1 LIYLDHNATT
11 PVLPEVAEA
20 MMPWVTT
27 HWGNPSS
34 NHTLGRE
41 ARRAVENARTS
52 VADLLGADPSQVV
65 FTSGATEANN
75 AVLHSAAIRCR
86 EKRHLVTSVVEHSGV
101 LAYCDYLEKHFGFTI
116 TRLPVDTD
124 GMLSLDDVQRA
135 IRDDTA
141 LVSLMWANNETGVIW
156 PIQEFAGICRDKGVS
171 FHTDGVQGIGKLR
184 FDVASFGS
192 DFLSLSGHKIGVP
205 KGIGALMIRDPS
217 SFEPLIRGGKQESG
231 LRGGTE
237 SVPLIVALGKAAEIR
252 IREGFGCWKDVQTL
266 RDEFESKIL
275 SRIPGSSVNGGRSE
289 RLPNT
294 SNIHLP
300 GVDSDAAVLY
310 LDSQGICVSSGSAC
324 LEHAIT
330 PSHVVQEM
338 TGSYDVAGQSIR
350 LSFSAS
356 NATDDVNSAIEALTQ
371 IAILRA

>member
-1 LIYLDHNATT
+1 MIYLDHNATT

-20 MMPWVTT
+20 MMPWLTT
-27 HWGNPSS
+27 NWGNPSS

-41 ARRAVENARTS
+41 ARRAIENARTS
-52 VADLLGADPSQVV
+52 VAALLGADPSQVV

-101 LAYCDYLEKHFGFTI
+101 LAYCDYLEKHLGFTV
-116 TRLPVDTD
+116 TRLPVDSD

-156 PIQEFAGICRDKGVS
+156 PIHEFASICREKGVL
-171 FHTDGVQGIGKLR
+171 FHTDGVQGVGKLQ
-184 FDVASFGS
+184 FDLASSGS

-205 KGIGALMIRDPS
+205 KGIGALIIRDPS

-252 IREGFGCWKDVQTL
+252 IREGFGCWENVKTL
-266 RDEFESKIL
+266 RDEFESKIT
-275 SRIPGSSVNGGRSE
+275 SRIPGS
-289 RLPNT
+289 
-294 SNIHLP
+294 
-300 GVDSDAAVLY
+300 
-310 LDSQGICVSSGSAC
+310 
-324 LEHAIT
+324 
-330 PSHVVQEM
+330 
-338 TGSYDVAGQSIR
+338 
-350 LSFSAS
+350 
-356 NATDDVNSAIEALTQ
+356 
-371 IAILRA
+371 

>member
-1 LIYLDHNATT
+1 
-11 PVLPEVAEA
+11 
-20 MMPWVTT
+20 MPWLTT
-27 HWGNPSS
+27 KWGNPSS

-52 VADLLGADPSQVV
+52 VAALLGADPSQVV

-86 EKRHLVTSVVEHSGV
+86 EKRHLVTSVVEHSGI

-156 PIQEFAGICRDKGVS
+156 PIQEFAGICREKGVS

-184 FDVASFGS
+184 FDLASTGS
-192 DFLSLSGHKIGVP
+192 GFLSLSGHKIGVP

-217 SFEPLIRGGKQESG
+217 SFEPLIRSGKQESG

-252 IREGFGCWKDVQTL
+252 IREGVGCWEAVKSM
-266 RDEFESKIL
+266 RDELESKIL
-275 SRIPGSSVNGGRSE
+275 SRIPGSCVNGGRSA

-300 GVDSDAAVLY
+300 GVDSGAAVLY

-324 LEHAIT
+324 FEHAIT
-330 PSHVVQEM
+330 PSHVLLAM
-338 TGSYDVAGQSIR
+338 TGSHDRANESLRISLGLQSTEDELRR
-350 LSFSAS
+350 LIKALETFAAA
-356 NATDDVNSAIEALTQ
+356 NA
-371 IAILRA
+371 